1 MKLDYAEII
10 EIVNKT
16 LSQFLKINDISP
28 AVHDRIS
35 SLSNKAALP
44 NMIRENFSFDD
55 NHDKYVLINKFIKAF
70 DRLISTHAKL
80 TDYEYSQL
88 SDIVEKSFNDV
99 TKDL

>member
-28 AVHDRIS
+28 AVHDRLTN
-35 SLSNKAALP
+35 LSNKTALP

-55 NHDKYVLINKFIKAF
+55 DLEKYVLINKFIKAF

-80 TDYEYSQL
+80 SDYEYSQL
-88 SDIVEKSFNDV
+88 SDIIEKCFNDV
-99 TKDL
+99 TKGL

>member
-1 MKLDYAEII
+1 MKLDYAVII

-16 LSQFLKINDISP
+16 LSQLLKINDIRP
-28 AVHDRIS
+28 EVYDRIS

-80 TDYEYSQL
+80 SDYEYSQL
-88 SDIVEKSFNDV
+88 IDIVEKSFNDV

>member
-1 MKLDYAEII
+1 MKLDYAVII

-16 LSQFLKINDISP
+16 LSQLLKINDISP
-28 AVHDRIS
+28 EVHDRIS

-55 NHDKYVLINKFIKAF
+55 DLEKYVLMNKFIKAF

-80 TDYEYSQL
+80 SDYEYSQL
-88 SDIVEKSFNDV
+88 IDIVEKCFNDV
-99 TKDL
+99 TKGL

>member
-1 MKLDYAEII
+1 MKLDYAAII

-28 AVHDRIS
+28 EVHDRIS

-55 NHDKYVLINKFIKAF
+55 NHEKYVLINKFIKAF

-80 TDYEYSQL
+80 SDYEYSL
-88 SDIVEKSFNDV
+88 LRDIVENCFNDV

>member
-1 MKLDYAEII
+1 MKLDYAVII

-28 AVHDRIS
+28 EVHDRLTN
-35 SLSNKAALP
+35 LSNKAALS

-55 NHDKYVLINKFIKAF
+55 DLEKYVLINKFIKAF

-80 TDYEYSQL
+80 SDYEYSQL
-88 SDIVEKSFNDV
+88 SDIVEKCFNDV
-99 TKDL
+99 TKGL

>member
-1 MKLDYAEII
+1 MKLDYAVII

-16 LSQFLKINDISP
+16 LSQLLKINDISP
-28 AVHDRIS
+28 EVHDRLIN
-35 SLSNKAALP
+35 LSNKTALP
-44 NMIRENFSFDD
+44 NMVRENFYFND

-70 DRLISTHAKL
+70 DMLISTHAKL
-80 TDYEYSQL
+80 SDYEYSQL